1 MLESKKTLLI
11 LTPLGSSS
19 ASWIQYF
26 DLAERIHEQGCLN
39 VLFVD
44 IVDFRMNVNRW
55 SETLCEVLEI
65 ILEKLNIGK
74 LQLLGFGSGAG
85 AWFKSGLASRPIFQ
99 TGINVLVDAEFFDCN
114 TGEQADCAIVC
125 YWSKSADCIRCPSNA
140 KHIEVSECDF
150 LNTRISQNMPASDG
164 WLSEV
169 LGHLSSPP
177 FEWVTTETLISYI
190 DQSTCTNNLQ
200 LMKSSR
206 NERIKNLI
214 ESLL

>member
-26 DLAERIHEQGCLN
+26 DLAERIHEQGGLN

-65 ILEKLNIGK
+65 ILENLNIGK
-74 LQLLGFGSGAG
+74 IQLLGFGSGAG

-114 TGEQADCAIVC
+114 TEEQADCAIVC

-140 KHIEVSECDF
+140 NHIEVSESDLLCIENF
-150 LNTRISQNMPASDG
+150 LNTPASDG
-164 WLSEV
+164 WVSEV

-177 FEWVTTETLISYI
+177 FEWVTTDSLISYI
-190 DQSTCTNNLQ
+190 DQTTCKNNLQ
-200 LMKSSR
+200 SKKNSR